1 MLSVS
6 ITAMG
11 VIMITKFCSIASGS
25 SGNCI
30 YVGNDESGL
39 LIDAGVSCKNILE
52 NLKNIGICT
61 SSIKGILV
69 THEHSDHMKSIG
81 AMSRKLNIPIYAN
94 AKTWEALGGGIGTV
108 KTENIRIFETGEEF
122 CIDDVCI
129 SPFSISHDAAE
140 PVGFTFS
147 FGSEKLG
154 LATDLGYFS
163 QTVKDAL
170 KGAHF
175 VMLEANHDVEMLKV
189 GSYPYFLK
197 RRILGEFGHLSNEAS
212 GYAACEL
219 VGLGVKQIMLGH
231 LSKENN
237 FPQLAYETVRGI
249 MEEKGISVQ
258 KDVTLDVAPRS
269 SVSKVF
275 TV

>member
-1 MLSVS
+1 MTLR
-6 ITAMG
+6 
-11 VIMITKFCSIASGS
+11 FCSIASGS

-30 YVGNDESGL
+30 YVGNDDSGL
-39 LIDAGVSCKNILE
+39 LVDAGISCKGILE
-52 NLKNIGICT
+52 SLKNIGVCN

-69 THEHSDHMKSIG
+69 THEHSDHMKNIG

-94 AKTWEALGGGIGTV
+94 YRTWQALDGNIGKV
-108 KTENIRIFETGEEF
+108 KAENIRIFENNKEF
-122 CIDDVCI
+122 SINDINV
-129 SPFSISHDAAE
+129 SPFSISHDAAD
-140 PVGFTFS
+140 PVGYTFS
-147 FGSEKLG
+147 FGGRKAG

-163 QTVKDAL
+163 QTVKEAL
-170 KGAHF
+170 KGSNF
-175 VMLEANHDVEMLKV
+175 VMLEANHDIEMLKV

-219 VGLGVKQIMLGH
+219 VDMGVEQIMLGH
-231 LSKENN
+231 LSRENN

-249 MEEKGISVQ
+249 LEQKGIMVQ

-269 SVSKVF
+269 SISKVF
-275 TV
+275 SI